1 MKKLVIACIVA
12 AVLAG
17 LGAASWLRLLTWESH
32 TGYFGPA
39 FSSDGRF
46 VYAVMRETRGFT
58 WGFGWEHFT
67 PPAHAYALMDQI
79 SLVRLEVQSGKL
91 ETLESWPSTPVRQR
105 VISEYRG
112 RVFNTMHAKV
122 RPEAAGAV
130 RYEVEMAIPMVPSSQ
145 VHRLAGNWAAEETVR
160 RRGEWRRGGY
170 TGSGTSEPVVVG
182 DTEVFALGGSE
193 SFPCAVVL
201 LDHRTKTPRVLVTSA
216 ACAERYPDGPPIDA
230 LLEVSRKKDIDRI
243 AKLERAR
250 SELVANYRKQGASEI
265 EALLRTNRD
274 LEDMDY
280 LPKSPR
286 LVAHKIAAADSDAFP
301 ALPLFEIAE
310 AEMASGVFPDIEKAL
325 AAPGTEIDKS
335 MGKYI
340 VHNDY
345 ANSRKLNAHLAGGT
359 REFLVR
365 FRDETY
371 RIELRH
377 TR

>member
-1 MKKLVIACIVA
+1 M
-12 AVLAG
+12 G
-17 LGAASWLRLLTWESH
+17 
-32 TGYFGPA
+32 
-39 FSSDGRF
+39 
-46 VYAVMRETRGFT
+46 
-58 WGFGWEHFT
+58 
-67 PPAHAYALMDQI
+67 
-79 SLVRLEVQSGKL
+79 
-91 ETLESWPSTPVRQR
+91 
-105 VISEYRG
+105 
-112 RVFNTMHAKV
+112 
-122 RPEAAGAV
+122 
-130 RYEVEMAIPMVPSSQ
+130 
-145 VHRLAGNWAAEETVR
+145 
-160 RRGEWRRGGY
+160 
-170 TGSGTSEPVVVG
+170 
-182 DTEVFALGGSE
+182 
-193 SFPCAVVL
+193 
-201 LDHRTKTPRVLVTSA
+201 
-216 ACAERYPDGPPIDA
+216 
-230 LLEVSRKKDIDRI
+230 
-243 AKLERAR
+243 
-250 SELVANYRKQGASEI
+250 
-265 EALLRTNRD
+265 
-274 LEDMDY
+274 Y